1 MEQVY
6 FPVSDPAAMRDY
18 CRTHNISTPRL
29 YAEQIHGADYYAAPE
44 SVWEQLYCN
53 LPYAVHGCYQL

>member
-1 MEQVY
+1 MKQVY

-18 CRTHNISTPRL
+18 CKAHGIATPQL
-29 YAEQIHGADYYAAPE
+29 YAEQIHGGDYYAATFD
-44 SVWEQLYCN
+44 VWQQLYCN